1 MSFIACEILMVL
13 VYTIIVMVRKKSP
26 KIKLDDYLLLPKE
39 YDELESN
46 NFEFTIHDEED
57 VMMSSVGAEAFCIKN
72 NIDEKRTNAVALCI
86 EEMGA
91 NIVENGIREGEKL
104 FLDIKV
110 ILRGED
116 IVIRLRDNCSDFN
129 PVDHHKTDSDDPFA
143 GIGIKMVFKMAKDVN
158 YIMTMNLNNLVITI

>member
-1 MSFIACEILMVL
+1 
-13 VYTIIVMVRKKSP
+13 MVRKKTP
-26 KIKLDDYLLLPKE
+26 KIKLDDYLLLQDDLEEKASNVFE
-39 YDELESN
+39 Y
-46 NFEFTIHDEED
+46 TIHDEED

-72 NIDEKRTNAVALCI
+72 SIDEKRTNAVALCI

-104 FLDIKV
+104 FLDVKV
-110 ILRGED
+110 IARGED

-158 YIMTMNLNNLVITI
+158 YIMTMELNNLVITI